1 MSTCHFCGADNE
13 DWMKICQECGNPVID
28 NSKKE
33 KEESNDYSL
42 DEETKPKSNKDLI
55 IVLAILS
62 VVLVGLSLY
71 TVLVV
76 L

>member
-55 IVLAILS
+55 IILAILS